1 MKDQESAAVADLRK
15 YEHTEVTDDYRH
27 RMITNAIAFIFIVM
41 LTAAG
46 VWLAET
52 LSAIRKN
59 QDCLLQGRRNCAP
72 IAIHSYDR

>member
-1 MKDQESAAVADLRK
+1 
-15 YEHTEVTDDYRH
+15 
-27 RMITNAIAFIFIVM
+27 MITNAIAFIFIVM

-72 IAIHSYDR
+72 IAIHSHDR